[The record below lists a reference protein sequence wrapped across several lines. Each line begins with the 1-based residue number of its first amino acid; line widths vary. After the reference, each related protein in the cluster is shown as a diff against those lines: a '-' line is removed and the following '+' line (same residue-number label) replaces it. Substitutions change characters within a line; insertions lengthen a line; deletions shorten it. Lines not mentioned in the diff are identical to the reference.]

1 MRRIRNFLEDH
12 LPFRLQWIAK
22 FIVVNPLSWLRIL
35 KALNYKSMA
44 SFDPSTASVN
54 NTIVNALILQLY
66 GPGLLKTVLEAAE
79 KLNITLFLTYG
90 TLLGHYRDGGFIKH
104 DWDIDLGMLEG
115 DIPKM
120 PLLID
125 AVRKKGY
132 LLARESK
139 HRMAFSDRDNLV
151 HLDIDYYFNKE
162 GKMVHYVYNVKK
174 KELYTFSYPPDIFR
188 SFTEVKFLNDIRSFA
203 PVDAERFLTE
213 TYGDWRTPK
222 TGLQPSDFPNV
233 TITKIELPDIK
244 NYVPFQPVEQRS
256 NVE

>member
-1 MRRIRNFLEDH
+1 MRRISYLLEDH

-22 FIVVNPLSWLRIL
+22 FILINPLCWPRIL

-44 SFDPSTASVN
+44 SFDPSTANVN
-54 NTIVNALILQLY
+54 NTIVNGLILQIY
-66 GPGLLKTVLEAAE
+66 GPGLLKTVVEAAE

-104 DWDIDLGMLEG
+104 DWDIDLGMLEE

-120 PLLID
+120 PLLQD
-125 AVRKKGY
+125 AVKKKGY
-132 LLARESK
+132 VLARGSR
-139 HRMAFSDRDNLV
+139 HRMAFRDRDNLI
-151 HLDIDYYFNKE
+151 HLDIDYYFRKE
-162 GKMVHYVYNVKK
+162 GRMVHYVYNVKK
-174 KELYTFSYPPDIFR
+174 RELYTFSYPSDIFR
-188 SFTEVKFLNDIRSFA
+188 SFSEVKFLNDIRSFA

-222 TGLQPSDFPNV
+222 TGQQPSDFPNV
-233 TITKIELPDIK
+233 TITKIESSDVK
-244 NYVPFQPVEQRS
+244 NYVPFELVEQRS